1 MQEEQKD
8 KKTPSDPPRRNKRPP
23 AERESIW
30 SVPRRLRAW
39 YAGIFVTEYLLF
51 LALTIWDEVVY
62 QTGDNAVQ
70 TILAVQRGMSQNLL
84 QIAGSAYVILEVYML
99 AEWLRERDQ
108 RREQAA
114 VERAEAEA
122 QRAEAEAQR
131 AEQAE
136 AALQKALREARREA
150 NHQWR
155 AWYWRQRAAIQDGRP
170 FDEPPPGGPPG
181 ENGADEP

>member
-1 MQEEQKD
+1 MLEEQED
-8 KKTPSDPPRRNKRPP
+8 KETPSDPPRRDQRPP

-62 QTGDNAVQ
+62 QTGDNVVQ

-114 VERAEAEA
+114 VERAE
-122 QRAEAEAQR
+122 R

-136 AALQKALREARREA
+136 AEARQREEAARREL
-150 NHQWR
+150 NHKWR
-155 AWYWRQRAAIQDGRP
+155 AWYWRQRAAFQDGRP
-170 FDEPPPGGPPG
+170 FDEPPPGGPYD
-181 ENGADEP
+181 ENGADEA

>member
-1 MQEEQKD
+1 MQEEQED
-8 KKTPSDPPRRNKRPP
+8 KETPSDPPRRNKRPP

-108 RREQAA
+108 RKEREA

-122 QRAEAEAQR
+122 R
-131 AEQAE
+131 QAE
-136 AALQKALREARREA
+136 AALRERD
-150 NHQWR
+150 HQWR
-155 AWYWRQRAAIQDGRP
+155 AWYWRQRAAFQDGRP
-170 FDEPPPGGPPG
+170 FDEPPPGGPYD
-181 ENGADEP
+181 ENGADAP

>member
-1 MQEEQKD
+1 M
-8 KKTPSDPPRRNKRPP
+8 KTALTRR
-23 AERESIW
+23 S
-30 SVPRRLRAW
+30 LRA
-39 YAGIFVTEYLLF
+39 APESPLI
-51 LALTIWDEVVY
+51 
-62 QTGDNAVQ
+62 
-70 TILAVQRGMSQNLL
+70 RGRRFL

-114 VERAEAEA
+114 VERAE
-122 QRAEAEAQR
+122 R

-136 AALQKALREARREA
+136 AEARQREEAARREL

-155 AWYWRQRAAIQDGRP
+155 AWYWRQQAAFQNGRP
-170 FDEPPPGGPPG
+170 FDEPPPGGPYD

>member
-1 MQEEQKD
+1 M
-8 KKTPSDPPRRNKRPP
+8 
-23 AERESIW
+23 
-30 SVPRRLRAW
+30 
-39 YAGIFVTEYLLF
+39 
-51 LALTIWDEVVY
+51 
-62 QTGDNAVQ
+62 
-70 TILAVQRGMSQNLL
+70 

-122 QRAEAEAQR
+122 QRAE
-131 AEQAE
+131 QAE
-136 AALQKALREARREA
+136 AALREARREA

-170 FDEPPPGGPPG
+170 FDEPPPGGPYD
-181 ENGADEP
+181 ENGAAEP

>member
-8 KKTPSDPPRRNKRPP
+8 KEPPSDPPRRNKRPP

-70 TILAVQRGMSQNLL
+70 TILAAQRGMSQNLL

-114 VERAEAEA
+114 VERAE
-122 QRAEAEAQR
+122 R

-136 AALQKALREARREA
+136 AEARQREEAARREL

-155 AWYWRQRAAIQDGRP
+155 AWYWRQRAAFQDGRP
-170 FDEPPPGGPPG
+170 FDEPPPGGPYD
-181 ENGADEP
+181 ENGADEA

>member
-1 MQEEQKD
+1 MQEEQED
-8 KKTPSDPPRRNKRPP
+8 KETPSDPPRRNKRPP

-114 VERAEAEA
+114 VERAERAE
-122 QRAEAEAQR
+122 RAEAEARQR
-131 AEQAE
+131 EE
-136 AALQKALREARREA
+136 AARREL

-155 AWYWRQRAAIQDGRP
+155 AWYWRQRAAFQNGRP
-170 FDEPPPGGPPG
+170 FDEPPPGGPYD